1 MRALAATKGVPVS
14 FQLKKEISITD
25 FIALF
30 AIIISCIS
38 LWKSFQPDD
47 GFIVS
52 GGGLLN
58 SKIEYD
64 GKCHYLLSI
73 PVEYH
78 NSGKRALTLQRFVT
92 IDLPKVLFIKSNGSV
107 ISEPLLTYKSYQVN
121 NGSNL
126 AYGWLKHLS
135 KLPQFQPEKSFS
147 TNNLIK
153 PGDTFFTNIVVDV
166 VVYQKGKALAD
177 SIAVA
182 FDAEFSNGQVIPLR
196 VSTDIEPY
204 SHAICGS

>member
-1 MRALAATKGVPVS
+1 M
-14 FQLKKEISITD
+14 
-25 FIALF
+25 
-30 AIIISCIS
+30 
-38 LWKSFQPDD
+38 WKSFQPDD

-52 GGGLLN
+52 GGGPLN

-73 PVEYH
+73 PVEFH

-92 IDLPKVLFIKSNGSV
+92 IDLPKVIFIKSNGSIV
-107 ISEPLLTYKSYQVN
+107 SEPSLTYKSYQVN

-135 KLPQFQPEKSFS
+135 NLQQFQPEKSFL

-166 VVYQKGKALAD
+166 VAYKEGKPLAD
-177 SIAVA
+177 TIAIS

-196 VSTDIEPY
+196 VSTDIEHY
-204 SHAICGS
+204 NQAICGS